1 MTISNQ
7 RTSRHPD
14 TLTPRHPHR
23 RGDAL
28 FAYLAVLPALAVIL
42 ALMLFPIAYSFYL
55 SFNRTD
61 GVTFAFIG
69 LSNYADL
76 VQDETFWRVLLNNF
90 LFLIAVPLILL
101 ASLLCAVLM
110 YEQVW
115 GWKLFRVVFF
125 VPSVISTVVI
135 GLLFRNFFAFNG
147 PVNQLLA
154 RFGAPA
160 IDWMGSG
167 QTAIAVIILAL
178 VWSSF
183 GYGMLI
189 LLAGMA
195 SIDPHVYEAARLDGA
210 SWGQRVRDI
219 TLPLISKPMRF
230 LSVINV
236 IYTFTSLFGFIFVMT
251 SGGPGYETTTVD
263 YFIYLKAFTGMNLGA
278 GAALAVLLFF
288 IVMALTVVQ
297 FRFFGVDEGIA

>member
-1 MTISNQ
+1 MTTI
-7 RTSRHPD
+7 RHSLGSD
-14 TLTPRHPHR
+14 R
-23 RGDAL
+23 A
-28 FAYLAVLPALAVIL
+28 FAYLAILPALLVL
-42 ALMLFPIAYSFYL
+42 GALMLYPIAYSFYL
-55 SFNRTD
+55 SFTRSD
-61 GVTFAFIG
+61 GVTFTWVG
-69 LSNYADL
+69 LDNYASL
-76 VQDETFWRVLLNNF
+76 LQDEDFWRVLLNNF
-90 LFLIAVPLILL
+90 IFLLSVPLILI
-101 ASLLCAVLM
+101 ASLICAVLM

-115 GWKLFRVVFF
+115 GWKAFRVIFF

-135 GLLFRNFFAFNG
+135 GLLFRNFFAYDG

-154 RFGAPA
+154 LVGVDA

-167 QTAIAVIILAL
+167 QTAIAVIVLAL

-210 SWGQRVRDI
+210 SWGQRARDI
-219 TLPLISKPMRF
+219 TLPLIAKPMRF
-230 LSVINV
+230 LSIINV

-263 YFIYLKAFTGMNLGA
+263 YFIYLKAFAGFDLGA
-278 GAALAVLLFF
+278 GAALAVLLFL
-288 IVMALTVVQ
+288 IVLALTVVQ
-297 FRFFGVDEGIA
+297 FRMFGADEGTA